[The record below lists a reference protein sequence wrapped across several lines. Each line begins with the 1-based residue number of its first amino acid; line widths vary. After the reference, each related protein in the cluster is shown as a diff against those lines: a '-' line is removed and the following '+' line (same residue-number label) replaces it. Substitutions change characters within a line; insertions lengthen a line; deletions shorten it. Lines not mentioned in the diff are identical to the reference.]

1 MDTLTQ
7 LKTPAANHTSTRETK
22 EEVLLHIRRALIS
35 VSDKRGI
42 VELAKV
48 LRQFG
53 IEIISTGGT
62 HQALKDAGVAVKSVS
77 EVTGFPEI
85 LDGRVKTLHPAI
97 HAGILAATDN
107 PLHLKQLHEH
117 HIEPI
122 DLVVVNL
129 YPFEQTIAHE
139 NATLEEAI
147 EHIDVGGPTMVRAA
161 AKNHRHTVVVVNPD
175 RYQSLTEELAKNNGA
190 VSFQTR
196 FELAREAFQ
205 HTATYDTMIASYF
218 SGLQS
223 DTALPDVVTLSMKKS
238 DTLRYGENPHQSA
251 ALYGKFNTYFKK
263 LHGKELSYNNILD
276 INAAALLCAEFEK
289 PTAVIVK
296 HNNPCGVGS
305 GETLIDAYKRA
316 LATDTKSAFGGIVCV
331 NRSLDAATA
340 GAINEIFTEVIVA
353 PSYADG
359 VLDLLMK
366 KRDRRLIQQVIDIRS
381 AKAFDVRGVIG
392 GLLLQDHDQ
401 HRISREGLSVVT
413 KRKPT
418 EEELEALMF
427 AWRVAKHVKSNAIVY
442 TRKDRTLGIGA
453 GQMSRVDSAKIAVMK
468 ATEAGLDLAGCAV
481 ASDAFFPFADGL
493 LEAVRG
499 GATSVIQPGGSVRD
513 DEAIRAADE
522 HNVAMVFTGIRHFRH

>member
-7 LKTPAANHTSTRETK
+7 LKTSVTNHTAAGEEK
-22 EEVLLHIRRALIS
+22 EELLLPIRRALIS

-42 VELAKV
+42 VELAKA

-53 IEIISTGGT
+53 VEIISTGGT
-62 HQALKDAGVAVKSVS
+62 HQTLNEAGVTAKSVS
-77 EVTGFPEI
+77 DITGFPEI

-97 HAGILAATDN
+97 HAGILAAADN
-107 PLHLKQLHEH
+107 PLHMKQLQEH
-117 HIEPI
+117 HFEPI
-122 DLVVVNL
+122 DLVVANL
-129 YPFEQTIAHE
+129 YPFEQTITRE
-139 NATLEEAI
+139 NVTLEEAI
-147 EHIDVGGPTMVRAA
+147 EQIDIGGPAMVRAA
-161 AKNHRHTVVVVNPD
+161 AKNHRHTVVIVNPD
-175 RYQSLTEELAKNNGA
+175 RYQSLTEELKKNNGA

-196 FELAREAFQ
+196 LELAREAFQ

-223 DTALPDVVTLSMKKS
+223 NTALPDFVTLSVKKS
-238 DTLRYGENPHQSA
+238 DELRYGENPHQVA

-305 GETLIDAYKRA
+305 GETLPEAYKKA
-316 LATDTKSAFGGIVCV
+316 FATDTKSAFGGIVCV
-331 NRSLDAATA
+331 NRSLDTPTAA
-340 GAINEIFTEVIVA
+340 AINEIFTEVIVA
-353 PSYADG
+353 PSYAEG

-392 GLLLQDHDQ
+392 GLLLQDQDQ
-401 HRISREGLSVVT
+401 HRITREGLHIVT
-413 KRKPT
+413 RRKPA
-418 EEELEALMF
+418 EEELEALIF
-427 AWRVAKHVKSNAIVY
+427 AWRVTKHVKSNAIVY

-493 LEAVRG
+493 LEAVKG

-513 DEAIRAADE
+513 EEVIKAADE

>member
-7 LKTPAANHTSTRETK
+7 LKAVTVDHNTLMVNM
-22 EEVLLHIRRALIS
+22 EERLLKVRRALIS
-35 VSDKRGI
+35 ASDKRGL
-42 VELAKV
+42 VELARG

-53 IEIISTGGT
+53 VEIISTGGT
-62 HQALKDAGVAVKSVS
+62 YQTLKEGGVIVKSVS

-97 HAGILAATDN
+97 HAGILAAVDN
-107 PLHLKQLHEH
+107 PIHLKQLQEH

-129 YPFEQTIAHE
+129 YPFEQTITRE
-139 NATLEEAI
+139 NVTLEQAI
-147 EHIDVGGPTMVRAA
+147 EQIDIGGPTMVRAA

-175 RYQSLTEELAKNNGA
+175 RYPLLMEELTKNNGA
-190 VSFQTR
+190 VSAQTR

-223 DTALPDVVTLSMKKS
+223 SQPLPDVVTLTMQKS
-238 DTLRYGENPHQSA
+238 NELRYGENPHQSA
-251 ALYGKFNTYFKK
+251 ALYGKFNNYFKK

-305 GETLIDAYKRA
+305 GETLLEAYKKA
-316 LATDTKSAFGGIVCV
+316 LATDPKSAFGGIVTV
-331 NRSLDAATA
+331 NRTLDAGTA
-340 GAINEIFTEVIVA
+340 EAINEIFTEVIIA
-353 PSYADG
+353 PSFADG

-366 KRDRRLIQQVIDIRS
+366 KKDRRLIQQLIDIRS

-392 GLLLQDHDQ
+392 GLLLQEQDQ
-401 HRISREGLSVVT
+401 HRIDRNNLRIVT
-413 KRKPT
+413 SRKPT
-418 EEELEALMF
+418 EEEFEALLF
-427 AWRVAKHVKSNAIVY
+427 AWRVAKHVRSNAIVY
-442 TRKDRTLGIGA
+442 TRKDRTLGVGA

-468 ATEAGLDLAGCAV
+468 AAEAGLDLSGCAV
-481 ASDAFFPFADGL
+481 ASDAFFPFPDGL
-493 LEAVRG
+493 LEAIKG
-499 GATSVIQPGGSVRD
+499 GATCVIQPGGSVRD
-513 DEAIRAADE
+513 EEVIRDADQ

>member
-7 LKTPAANHTSTRETK
+7 LKTPVANHTATPDAK
-22 EEVLLHIRRALIS
+22 EEVLLYVRRALIS
-35 VSDKRGI
+35 VSDKRGV
-42 VELAKV
+42 VELAKT
-48 LRQFG
+48 LQQFG
-53 IEIISTGGT
+53 VEIISTGGT
-62 HQALKDAGVAVKSVS
+62 HQTLKEAGVAAKSVS

-122 DLVVVNL
+122 DLVVANL
-129 YPFEQTIAHE
+129 YPFEQTITHE
-139 NATLEEAI
+139 NVTLEQAI
-147 EHIDVGGPTMVRAA
+147 EQIDIGGPTMVRAA

-175 RYQSLTEELAKNNGA
+175 RYQSLMEELIKNRGA

-205 HTATYDTMIASYF
+205 HTATYDTMIASFF

-223 DTALPDVVTLSMKKS
+223 SAALPDVVTLSMKKS
-238 DTLRYGENPHQSA
+238 DALRYGENPHQLGS
-251 ALYGKFNTYFKK
+251 LYGKFNAYFKK

-305 GETLIDAYKRA
+305 GETLQEAYKKA
-316 LATDTKSAFGGIVCV
+316 FATDTKSAFGGIVCV
-331 NRSLDAATA
+331 NRSLDVATA
-340 GAINEIFTEVIVA
+340 AAVNEIFTEVIVA

-366 KRDRRLIQQVIDIRS
+366 KRDRRLIQQLIDIRS
-381 AKAFDVRGVIG
+381 VKAFDVRGVIG
-392 GLLLQDHDQ
+392 GLLLQEQDQ
-401 HRISREGLSVVT
+401 HRITRESLRVVT
-413 KRKPT
+413 KRKPA

-427 AWRVAKHVKSNAIVY
+427 AWRVAKHAKSNAIVY
-442 TRKDRTLGIGA
+442 ARKDRTLGIGA

-468 ATEAGLDLAGCAV
+468 AVEAGLDLAGCAV

-493 LEAVRG
+493 LEAVKG

-513 DEAIRAADE
+513 EDVVKAADE

>member
-1 MDTLTQ
+1 MADYTT
-7 LKTPAANHTSTRETK
+7 TPQPREET
-22 EEVLLHIRRALIS
+22 LLHVRRALIS
-35 VSDKRGI
+35 VSDKRGV
-42 VELAKV
+42 VELAKT

-53 IEIISTGGT
+53 VEIISTGGT
-62 HQALKDAGVAVKSVS
+62 HQALKEAGVAVRSVS

-122 DLVVVNL
+122 DLVVANL
-129 YPFEQTIAHE
+129 YPFEQTITRE
-139 NATLEEAI
+139 NVTLDQAI
-147 EHIDVGGPTMVRAA
+147 EQIDVGGPTMVRAA

-175 RYQSLTEELAKNNGA
+175 RYQSLMEEMTKTNGA

-223 DTALPDVVTLSMKKS
+223 DNVLPDVVTLSMKKT
-238 DTLRYGENPHQSA
+238 DELRYGENPHQSA
-251 ALYGKFNTYFKK
+251 SLYGKFNTYFKK

-289 PTAVIVK
+289 PTAVIIK

-305 GETLIDAYKRA
+305 GETLLDAYRRA
-316 LATDTKSAFGGIVCV
+316 AATDVKSAFGGIVCV
-331 NRSLDAATA
+331 NRALDTATA
-340 GAINEIFTEVIVA
+340 EAINEIFTEVIVA
-353 PSYADG
+353 PGYADIA
-359 VLDLLMK
+359 LDRLMK

-381 AKAFDVRGVIG
+381 AKGLDVRGVIG
-392 GLLLQDHDQ
+392 GLLLQDQDQ
-401 HRISREGLSVVT
+401 HRITRDDLRVVT

-418 EEELEALMF
+418 DEELEALMF

-442 TRKDRTLGIGA
+442 TRRDRTLGIGA

-499 GATSVIQPGGSVRD
+499 GASSVIQPGGSVRD
-513 DEAIRAADE
+513 DDVVRAADE

>member
-7 LKTPAANHTSTRETK
+7 LKTTVVNPTTTRQPG
-22 EEVLLHIRRALIS
+22 EEALLPIRRALVS
-35 VSDKRGI
+35 VSDKRGV
-42 VELAKV
+42 VELAKA

-53 IEIISTGGT
+53 VELISTGGT
-62 HQALKDAGVAVKSVS
+62 HQTLKEAGVAVTSVS
-77 EVTGFPEI
+77 ELTGFPEI

-107 PLHLKQLHEH
+107 PLHLKQLRDH

-122 DLVVVNL
+122 DLVVANL
-129 YPFEQTIAHE
+129 YPFEQTITRE
-139 NATLEEAI
+139 NVTLEQAI
-147 EHIDVGGPTMVRAA
+147 EQIDVGGPTMVRAA
-161 AKNHRHTVVVVNPD
+161 AKNHRHTVVIVNPD
-175 RYQSLTEELAKNNGA
+175 RYPSLIEEMTKNGGA

-218 SGLQS
+218 TGLQS
-223 DTALPDVVTLSMKKS
+223 SSSLPDVVTLSMKKS
-238 DTLRYGENPHQSA
+238 DALRYGENPHQSA

-276 INAAALLCAEFEK
+276 INAAAHLCAEFEK

-305 GETLIDAYKRA
+305 SDTLVDAYRKA
-316 LATDTKSAFGGIVCV
+316 CATDTKSAFGGIVSV
-331 NRSLDAATA
+331 NRTLDAATA
-340 GAINEIFTEVIVA
+340 EAINEIFTEVIVA
-353 PSYADG
+353 PSFADG
-359 VLDLLMK
+359 VLDFLMK
-366 KRDRRLIQQVIDIRS
+366 KRDRRLIQQLIDIRS

-392 GLLLQDHDQ
+392 GLLLQDQDQ
-401 HRISREGLSVVT
+401 HRITREGLRVVT
-413 KRKPT
+413 KRKPS

-468 ATEAGLDLAGCAV
+468 AVEAGLDLAGCVV

-493 LEAVRG
+493 LEAIRG

-513 DEAIRAADE
+513 DEVIKTADE
-522 HNVAMVFTGIRHFRH
+522 HGVAMVFTGIRHFRH